1 MFETIN
7 FYSLVYLTI
16 KFVRL
21 EYTHTQTHTE
31 LQIKSVSYYLIIIVN
46 DQSQLGDKE
55 EVKENTGAP

>member
-7 FYSLVYLTI
+7 FYSLAYLTI
-16 KFVRL
+16 RFVRL
-21 EYTHTQTHTE
+21 EYTHTHTE

-46 DQSQLGDKE
+46 YQSQLGDKE